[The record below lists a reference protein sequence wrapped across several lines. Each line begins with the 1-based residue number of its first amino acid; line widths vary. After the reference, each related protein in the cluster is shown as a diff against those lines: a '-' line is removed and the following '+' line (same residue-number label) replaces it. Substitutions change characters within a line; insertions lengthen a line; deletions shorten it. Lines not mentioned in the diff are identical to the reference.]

1 MTDSEKLDLLI
12 QEITEVKREVV
23 ETKKDVAETKI
34 DVKGVKN
41 KLSGLELHIENV
53 TDKNIQT
60 VAEGHLDLSRKL
72 DNALKVE
79 NEKEML
85 IIKVRILE
93 DELRKVKAR
102 LDEIA

>member
-12 QEITEVKREVV
+12 KEITEVKN
-23 ETKKDVAETKI
+23 

-41 KLSGLELHIENV
+41 KLAGLELHIENV

-72 DNALKVE
+72 DDALRVE

-85 IIKVRILE
+85 IIKMRLLE
-93 DELRKVKAR
+93 DELRKVKER

>member
-12 QEITEVKREVV
+12 QEITEVKRDVQ
-23 ETKKDVAETKI
+23 ETKS

-53 TDKNIQT
+53 TDRNIQT

-72 DNALKVE
+72 DDALKVE

>member
-12 QEITEVKREVV
+12 QEITEVKR
-23 ETKKDVAETKI
+23 DVAETKI

-53 TDKNIQT
+53 TDRNIQT

-72 DNALKVE
+72 DDALKVE

-93 DELRKVKAR
+93 EELKKVKAR

>member
-12 QEITEVKREVV
+12 QEITEVKRDVQ
-23 ETKKDVAETKI
+23 ETKS

-53 TDKNIQT
+53 TDRNIQT

-72 DNALKVE
+72 DDALKVE

-93 DELRKVKAR
+93 EELKKVKAR

>member
-12 QEITEVKREVV
+12 QEITEVKR
-23 ETKKDVAETKI
+23 DVAETKI

-53 TDKNIQT
+53 TDRNIQT

>member
-12 QEITEVKREVV
+12 QEITEVKR
-23 ETKKDVAETKI
+23 DVAETKI

-72 DNALKVE
+72 DDALKVE